1 MIPGIKIEICQI
13 LTSFPSQ
20 LKILHENKIYIEG
33 GMMLLKL
40 DKTTIKNENIMKFD
54 IDYYDELE
62 NKKDNINV
70 EYSFKRENT
79 EKDYYFSDSK
89 IEIALGLFYF
99 TKYNRRMKI
108 CSKENNKKKYDEQ
121 YINKNESS

>member
-79 EKDYYFSDSK
+79 EKD
-89 IEIALGLFYF
+89 
-99 TKYNRRMKI
+99 N
-108 CSKENNKKKYDEQ
+108 
-121 YINKNESS
+121 